1 MFASRCAPVGYI
13 ILRIVNDSGKVSLEK
28 KIIGLSI
35 GFIKFEICRLSILGH
50 CRLWCKL
57 LCDLGGFPKITPRR
71 KMFSELSMVDIQW
84 ENKGYSVSQIVQNN
98 ILPITLE
105 PRTMEL

>member
-35 GFIKFEICRLSILGH
+35 GFIKFEICRLSIFG
-50 CRLWCKL
+50 
-57 LCDLGGFPKITPRR
+57 DRR
-71 KMFSELSMVDIQW
+71 
-84 ENKGYSVSQIVQNN
+84 
-98 ILPITLE
+98 
-105 PRTMEL
+105 